1 MYHRSVAT
9 SEYSVNF
16 FLVYRS
22 NQPTNQPTAN
32 TPRPRCAGRTDAACL
47 RAVTHARRQ
56 HTAQIASTTLARR
69 SAQHDITLHA
79 HAALTRLLRCCWLY
93 GCMWL
98 ANLATEKRA
107 SDESGG

>member
-22 NQPTNQPTAN
+22 NQPTDSEHAETALY
-32 TPRPRCAGRTDAACL
+32 RPDRCCL
-47 RAVTHARRQ
+47 RAVTHARQ

-69 SAQHDITLHA
+69 SAKHDITSHA
-79 HAALTRLLRCCWLY
+79 HAALTRLLRCCWLLY

-98 ANLATEKRA
+98 ASLATEKRA